1 MIVKNRQSV
10 YFILLTAA
18 TLLSVIGLSGGAEDK
33 ALVPT
38 AGPVAPTVVRIVP
51 QRGEELRADAA
62 IVLSFSTEMDRDSV
76 EDAVRLSPEVPIR
89 FEWSGGR
96 TLRILPATVWSRDV
110 EYALTVTTN
119 ARDLTGGAFA
129 ESTTFRVRTVG
140 FLEVTQ
146 TAPADGS
153 TEIATTSTVV
163 LTFNRPVV
171 ALTALSDPRSAELP
185 KPLHLTPEAA
195 GRGEWLNTSI
205 YVFTPER
212 PLRGGTQYTATVP
225 AGLTDTTG
233 GLLAVDAS
241 WTFTTEQPKVA
252 WTTPDSGET
261 LVSINTMV
269 RIAFNMPIDGAAA
282 ADRFSL
288 RKVGLL
294 GIPVGP
300 KVEGTV
306 STEGNDVLFTPKAS
320 LDYDTEYLATLEP
333 GVTGTEGG
341 LGTEAFTTWRFRTVP
356 LPRIVGT
363 SPEDG
368 DDNVY
373 PYASFLIKFNTPIDP
388 DTVGNHV
395 TVEPAPP
402 PSDLSWYYR
411 PWDNTYVL
419 DFGAAPSR
427 TYAVRVS
434 PGISDPYGNKTA
446 ERLTVKFKTAAL
458 EPSAWFHVP
467 DHVATYST
475 YEPARLYVG
484 HRNTDELQLTLTR
497 IDTTAYFRAMSD
509 WYNFNP
515 PAEGK
520 LRSWAVSV
528 TSALNEVAYAPV
540 DLVKGGGTLEPG
552 IYVVD
557 VHASG
562 VEWDRWQHR
571 RILIASPTHL
581 TLKTSSEETLVL
593 ATDLETGAP
602 VGGLILWALDGDG
615 EPIDVDVTDSR
626 GLARFPAAGTYDWR
640 GLTVMARSPFVLS
653 SSEWSDGVSP
663 WDFDFSSESSPKTR
677 TYIDTDRPIYRAD
690 QTVFFRAVLRGE
702 SDVQYTIPKP
712 GKATVTILDPSW
724 NAVYTKDLAIG
735 EFGTVSDELVLAK
748 DVPLGTYS
756 LRVDWEEESAYA
768 TFEVAAYRAPEFE
781 VTVEAVPSETAH
793 GNPIAG
799 TARATYFFGAPVA
812 DVPVEWRVVSTPYT
826 FSPPQLERYT
836 FSDVDDPWSC
846 FGCWWRAPSPVVPI
860 LEGTGRTDA
869 SGALVIELP
878 PNIASRLNDPEDP
891 PATDSRTL
899 TLEATAHG
907 RDGQA
912 ISGRAS
918 VVVHQGSYYVGL
930 AAAKTIARAGEEMPV
945 DVVTID
951 WAGAR
956 LAAQSLS
963 YTVYRREWSSV
974 FESNKTGGGRWT
986 WTSSD
991 VEVARG
997 ALTTDERGEGLV
1009 AFVPEQGG
1017 TYKVAVQGLDERERR
1032 IRAGLFVWVSGPE
1045 SVSWRRENDD
1055 RIALV
1060 SDKTTY
1066 SVGDTAKILV
1076 PSPYPGTQWAWVTVE
1091 RGGILSQQVVKLPSN
1106 SAVLEIPITEDAVPN
1121 IYIGVVLF
1129 QGRATAVAAGAPPTA
1144 GWKVGYVAVSVNPA
1158 PRLLSIALAPLSAAP
1173 QPGDI
1178 LNVALRAT
1186 DADGQPVRG
1195 SFSLDVVDKAV
1206 LTLQPRTPNRI
1217 AGEFFGRRGLGV
1229 RTAGGLTISLGR
1241 LVLEQQAD
1249 VGPVAAEGAGKRYSV
1264 GSALPMAAP
1273 MAEATASDLE
1283 EARGA
1288 SGQLPSGVALRED
1301 FADTAFWTPVVKTD
1315 ADGRA
1320 TVQVKLPDNLTT
1332 WIVRAVGVTTQT
1344 EVGEATVDVL
1354 VTKPLLV
1361 RPAVPRFFVVGD
1373 RVRLAASVT
1382 NQTPDVLAVEVT
1394 MGSTGLTVEDPAVR
1408 TVNVPAHG
1416 EATLTWWVTVNDVP
1430 FVDLAWSAVSGKLSD
1445 AARPRLTTGPEG
1457 TVPVYRYTAPEIVG
1471 TAGVLAEAGGRTE
1484 TIALPPE
1491 FDASRSRLDLR
1502 LDFSLAASLRDGLSY
1517 LEHFEYE
1524 CTEQVVSRFLPN
1536 VLTFRA
1542 LRLLHLDDPE
1552 LTAKLDDLV
1561 LQGLEKLYTRQ
1572 NEDGGWGWWEGEK
1585 SNPHLTAYAT
1595 YALLRLGDADVAVRR
1610 DVVDRALSFL
1620 KDTLVPAK
1628 ELDAGWEANRQAWIL
1643 YVLSLGSPSE
1653 SVRAYADDLFTGRT
1667 KLSHYAK
1674 AYLAMTLDT
1683 TAHGSGEVRTLLSD
1697 LTNDAILSA
1706 TGAHWEEPNYD
1717 GWAMNTD
1724 TRSTAVILDAFA
1736 KLDPENLLVSN
1747 VVRWLMVARKDSIW
1761 ETTQENAW
1769 ALIALTDWMVVSREL
1784 SANYEYS
1791 ILWDGDVRLEG
1802 VVTPAGVETPVR
1814 ESIPGAEL
1822 GPGDLHPLTFFRSR
1836 GDGKL
1841 YYTAHLY
1848 VQLPADQVSPLDRG
1862 ILVDRRYVAADCAA
1876 DATCPDVVE
1885 AAVGETFEVR
1895 LTIIAPHDLYYVVL
1909 EDPIPAGCEAINTT
1923 LATESVV
1930 SSDPSLS
1937 RESGRSPWYFWWWW
1951 RWYSRSEIRDEK
1963 VVLFADYLPAGTYS
1977 YVYPVRAVQPGA
1989 YKVLPASAHEFYFPE
2004 VFGRSAGRAFT
2015 VLPSE

>member
-1 MIVKNRQSV
+1 MITRNRQTICFVFLSAVALLWAMWLPGAAQDTTSV
-10 YFILLTAA
+10 AA
-18 TLLSVIGLSGGAEDK
+18 
-33 ALVPT
+33 
-38 AGPVAPTVVRIVP
+38 AGPAAPAVVRIVP
-51 QRGEELRADAA
+51 ERGEELRVDAA
-62 IVLSFSTEMDRDSV
+62 MVLYFSAEMNRDSV
-76 EDAVRLSPEVPIR
+76 EHAVQLSPEVPLR
-89 FEWSGGR
+89 FEWLDGR
-96 TLRILPATVWSRDV
+96 TLRVLPSTAWSRDA
-110 EYALTVTTN
+110 EYALTVATT
-119 ARDLTGGAFA
+119 ARDRMGLPFE
-129 ESTTFRVRTVG
+129 ESVTFRVRTVG
-140 FLEVTQ
+140 YLEVTQ
-146 TAPADGS
+146 SAPADGS
-153 TEIATTSTVV
+153 AEIATTSTIV

-171 ALTALSDPRSAELP
+171 ALTALSDPHSAELP
-185 KPLHLTPEAA
+185 KPLRLAPEVQ
-195 GRGEWLNTSI
+195 GTGEWLNTSI

-225 AGLTDTTG
+225 AGLTDMTG
-233 GLLAVDAS
+233 GLLAADAS
-241 WTFTTEQPKVA
+241 WTFTTERPKAA
-252 WTTPDSGET
+252 WTTPDPGET
-261 LVSINTMV
+261 LVSINAKL
-269 RIAFNMPIDGAAA
+269 RIAFNMAVDGATA

-294 GIPVGP
+294 GIALAP
-300 KVEGTV
+300 KVDG
-306 STEGNDVLFTPKAS
+306 STSTDGNDVLFTPRTP
-320 LDYDTEYLATLEP
+320 LEYDTEYLATLEP
-333 GVTGTEGG
+333 GVTGSEGG
-341 LGTEAFTTWRFRTVP
+341 LGTETFTTWRFRTVP

-368 DDNVY
+368 DDGVY
-373 PYASFLIKFNTPIDP
+373 PYASFQIEFNTPIDP
-388 DTVGNHV
+388 DTVIDHI
-395 TVEPAPP
+395 TVEPAPAP
-402 PSDLSWYYR
+402 ADVSWYYR

-446 ERLTVKFKTAAL
+446 ERPTVKFKTAAL
-458 EPSAWFHVP
+458 EPAAWFQVP
-467 DHVATYST
+467 DRVTMYST

-484 HRNTDELQLTLTR
+484 HRNTDELRLTLTR
-497 IDTTAYFRAMSD
+497 IDTAAYFRAMSD
-509 WYNFNP
+509 WYNFTP

-520 LRSWAVSV
+520 LRSWTVPA

-540 DLVKGGGTLEPG
+540 DLVQGGGALEPG
-552 IYVVD
+552 LYVVD
-557 VHASG
+557 VRAGG

-581 TLKTSSEETLVL
+581 TLKTSTEETLVF

-615 EPIDVDVTDSR
+615 KPVDVDVTDSR
-626 GLARFPAAGTYDWR
+626 GLARFPAAGTSDWR
-640 GLTVMARSPFVLS
+640 GLTVMGRSPFVLS

-663 WDFDFSSESSPKTR
+663 WDFDFSSESPPTTR

-702 SDVQYTIPKP
+702 SDAHYAVPKP
-712 GKATVTILDPSW
+712 GKASVTIQNPSW
-724 NAVYTKDLAIG
+724 NAVYEKDLAIDA
-735 EFGTVSDELVLAK
+735 FGVVSDQLALPK
-748 DVPLGTYS
+748 DAPLGTYS
-756 LRVDWEEESAYA
+756 VRVDWEEESAYA

-781 VTVEAVPSETAH
+781 VTVEVDPAETAH

-812 DVPVEWRVVSTPYT
+812 DVPVEWRVISTPYA

-836 FSDVDDPWSC
+836 FADVDDPWSC

-860 LEGTGRTDA
+860 LEGAGRTDA
-869 SGALVIELP
+869 SGALAIELP
-878 PNIASRLNDPEDP
+878 PDTAARLNDPDDP
-891 PATDSRTL
+891 PVTDSRTL

-912 ISGRAS
+912 ISGRTR

-945 DVVTID
+945 DVVTVD
-951 WAGAR
+951 WTGAR
-956 LAAQSLS
+956 LATQSLS

-991 VEVARG
+991 IEVARG
-997 ALTTDERGEGLV
+997 ALTTDAAGEGRV
-1009 AFVPEQGG
+1009 AFIPEQGG

-1032 IRAGLFVWVSGPE
+1032 IRAGLFVWASGPE

-1055 RIALV
+1055 RIALI

-1066 SVGDTAKILV
+1066 SVGDTAKVLV
-1076 PSPYPGTQWAWVTVE
+1076 PSPYPGPQWAWVTVE
-1091 RGGILSQQVVKLPSN
+1091 RGGILSQHVVELPSN
-1106 SAVLEIPITEDAVPN
+1106 SAVLEVPINEDAVPN
-1121 IYIGVVLF
+1121 VYIGVVLF
-1129 QGRATAVAAGAPPTA
+1129 QGRAAAVAAGAPPTA

-1158 PRLLSIALAPLSAAP
+1158 PKLLSIALTPSSAAP
-1173 QPGDI
+1173 QPGDA
-1178 LNVALRAT
+1178 LDVALRVT
-1186 DADGQPVRG
+1186 DADGQPVQG
-1195 SFSLDVVDKAV
+1195 SLSLDVVDKAV
-1206 LTLQPRTPNRI
+1206 LTLQPRTANRI
-1217 AGEFFGRRGLGV
+1217 ASEFFGERGLGV

-1241 LVLEQQAD
+1241 LVLEQAED
-1249 VGPVAAEGAGKRYSV
+1249 VGPVAAEGAGKRFSV
-1264 GSALPMAAP
+1264 GSAIPMAAP
-1273 MAEATASDLE
+1273 MAEAAGSDLE

-1288 SGQLPSGVALRED
+1288 SEQLPSGVALRED
-1301 FADTAFWTPVVKTD
+1301 FADTAFWSPAVTTD

-1332 WIVRAVGVTTQT
+1332 WVVRAVGVTTET
-1344 EVGEATVDVL
+1344 EVGEATIDVL

-1361 RPAVPRFFVVGD
+1361 RPTVPRFFVVGD

-1382 NQTPDVLAVEVT
+1382 NQTPGTLTVAVT
-1394 MGSTGLTVEDPAVR
+1394 MGSTGLTLEEPAVR
-1408 TVNVPAHG
+1408 TVDVPARG
-1416 EATLTWWVTVNDVP
+1416 EVTLTWWVTVNDVAY
-1430 FVDLAWSAVSGKLSD
+1430 VDLAWSAVSGQFSD

-1471 TAGVLAEAGGRTE
+1471 TAGVLAKAGGRTE
-1484 TIALPPE
+1484 TIALPPA

-1502 LDFSLAASLRDGLSY
+1502 LDFSLAATMRDGLSY

-1552 LTAKLDDLV
+1552 LAAKLDDLV
-1561 LQGLEKLYTRQ
+1561 LEGLEKLYTRQ
-1572 NEDGGWGWWEGEK
+1572 NGDGGWGWWDGQT

-1595 YALLRLGDADVAVRR
+1595 YALLRLGEADVAARR
-1610 DVVDRALSFL
+1610 DVIDRALGFL

-1628 ELDAGWEANRQAWIL
+1628 ELDAGWEANRQAWVL
-1643 YVLSLGSPSE
+1643 YVLSLGGRLE
-1653 SVRAYADDLFTGRT
+1653 SVKTYADDLLASRS
-1667 KLSHYAK
+1667 KLSHSAK
-1674 AYLAMTLDT
+1674 AYLALTLD
-1683 TAHGSGEVRTLLSD
+1683 AVEPGSGGVRTLLSD
-1697 LTNDAILSA
+1697 LTNVAILSA

-1717 GWAMNTD
+1717 WWAMNTD

-1736 KLDPENLLVSN
+1736 RLDPTNPLVPN
-1747 VVRWLMVARKDSIW
+1747 VVRWLMVARKDGIW

-1784 SANYEYS
+1784 SADYDYGV
-1791 ILWDGDVRLEG
+1791 LWDHAVRVEG
-1802 VVTPAGVETPVR
+1802 AVTPAGVEASIR
-1814 ESIPGAEL
+1814 ESIPGTEL
-1822 GPGDLHPLTFFRSR
+1822 GSGDLHPLTFFR
-1836 GDGKL
+1836 GDGEGKL

-1848 VQLPADQVSPLDRG
+1848 VQLPADQVGPLDRG
-1862 ILVDRRYVAADCAA
+1862 ILVDRRYAATDCSA

-1885 AAVGETFEVR
+1885 ADVGETFDVR

-1909 EDPIPAGCEAINTT
+1909 EDPIPAGCEAINTA
-1923 LATESVV
+1923 LATESVE
-1930 SSDPSLS
+1930 SLGPSLS

-1977 YVYPVRAVQPGA
+1977 YVYQVRAVQPGE
-1989 YKVLPASAHEFYFPE
+1989 YKVLPATAREFYFPE

>member
-1 MIVKNRQSV
+1 MITKNRQTV
-10 YFILLTAA
+10 CFVFLAAVVLLLT
-18 TLLSVIGLSGGAEDK
+18 IGLPGA
-33 ALVPT
+33 AQSAASVATVGL
-38 AGPVAPTVVRIVP
+38 VAPTVVRIVP
-51 QRGEELRADAA
+51 ERGEELRVDAA
-62 IVLSFSTEMDRDSV
+62 VVLYFATEMNRDSV
-76 EDAVRLSPEVPIR
+76 EHAVRLSPEVPLR
-89 FEWSGGR
+89 FEWVDGR
-96 TLRILPATVWSRDV
+96 TLRVLPPTAWSRDA
-110 EYALTVTTN
+110 EYTLTVATT
-119 ARDLTGGAFA
+119 ARDLTGIPFA
-129 ESTTFRVRTVG
+129 EPATFRVRTVG
-140 FLEVTQ
+140 YLKVTQ
-146 TAPADGS
+146 SAPADGS

-185 KPLHLTPEAA
+185 KPLRLAPEVKGA
-195 GRGEWLNTSI
+195 GEWLNTSI

-212 PLRGGTQYTATVP
+212 PLRGGTPYTATVP
-225 AGLTDTTG
+225 AGLTDMTG
-233 GLLAVDAS
+233 GLLAADAS
-241 WTFTTEQPKVA
+241 WTFTTERPEVA
-252 WTTPDSGET
+252 WTAPDSGET
-261 LVSINTMV
+261 LVSINAVV
-269 RIAFNMPIDGAAA
+269 RIAFNMAVDSAAA

-294 GIPVGP
+294 GIALAP
-300 KVEGTV
+300 KVEGAT
-306 STEGNDVLFTPKAS
+306 STEGNDVLFTPKTP
-320 LDYDTEYLATLEP
+320 LEYDTEYLATLEP
-333 GVTGTEGG
+333 GVTGSEGG

-356 LPRIVGT
+356 LPRVVGT

-368 DDNVY
+368 DDGVY
-373 PYASFLIKFNTPIDP
+373 PYASFQIEFNTPIDP
-388 DTVGNHV
+388 DTVMDHV
-395 TVEPAPP
+395 AVEPAPAP
-402 PSDLSWYYR
+402 ADVSWYYR
-411 PWDNTYVL
+411 SWDNTYVL

-427 TYAVRVS
+427 TYTVRVS

-458 EPSAWFHVP
+458 EPAAWFQVP

-484 HRNTDELQLTLTR
+484 HRNTDELRLTLTR
-497 IDTTAYFRAMSD
+497 IDTAAYFRAMSD
-509 WYNFNP
+509 WYNFTP

-520 LRSWAVSV
+520 LRSWTVSA

-540 DLVKGGGTLEPG
+540 DLVKGGGALEPG
-552 IYVVD
+552 VYVVD
-557 VHASG
+557 VHAGG

-581 TLKTSSEETLVL
+581 TLKTSAEETLVF

-615 EPIDVDVTDSR
+615 EPVDVDVTDSR
-626 GLARFPAAGTYDWR
+626 GLARFPAANTYDWR
-640 GLTVMARSPFVLS
+640 GLTVMGRSPFVLS

-702 SDVQYTIPKP
+702 SDVHYAVPRP
-712 GKATVTILDPSW
+712 GKASVTIQSPSW
-724 NAVYTKDLAIG
+724 DAVYEKDLAIDA
-735 EFGTVSDELVLAK
+735 FGVVSDQLVLPK
-748 DVPLGTYS
+748 DAPLGTYS
-756 LRVDWEEESAYA
+756 VRVDWKEESAYA

-781 VTVEAVPSETAH
+781 VTLEVDPAETAH

-812 DVPVEWRVVSTPYT
+812 DVPVEWRVMSTPYA

-836 FSDVDDPWSC
+836 FADVDDPWSC

-860 LEGTGRTDA
+860 LEGAGRTDA
-869 SGALVIELP
+869 SGALAIELP
-878 PNIASRLNDPEDP
+878 PDIASRLNAPEDP
-891 PATDSRTL
+891 PVTDSRTL

-912 ISGRAS
+912 ISGRTR

-945 DVVTID
+945 DVVTVD
-951 WAGAR
+951 WTGAR
-956 LAAQSLS
+956 LPTQSLS

-986 WTSSD
+986 WASSD
-991 VEVARG
+991 IEVARG
-997 ALTTDERGEGLV
+997 ALTTDEAGEGRV

-1017 TYKVAVQGLDERERR
+1017 TYKVAVQGLDDRERR
-1032 IRAGLFVWVSGPE
+1032 IRAGLFVWASGPE

-1055 RIALV
+1055 RIALI

-1076 PSPYPGTQWAWVTVE
+1076 PSPYPGAQWAWVTVE
-1091 RGGILSQQVVKLPSN
+1091 RGGILTQQVIELPSN

-1121 IYIGVVLF
+1121 VYIGVVLF
-1129 QGRATAVAAGAPPTA
+1129 QGRAAAIAAGAPPTA

-1158 PRLLSIALAPLSAAP
+1158 PKLLSIALDPSSAAP
-1173 QPGDI
+1173 QPGDV
-1178 LNVALRAT
+1178 LGVALRVT

-1195 SFSLDVVDKAV
+1195 SLSLDVVDKAV
-1206 LTLQPRTPNRI
+1206 LTLQPRSANRI
-1217 AGEFFGRRGLGV
+1217 ASEFFGERGLGV

-1241 LVLEQQAD
+1241 LVLEQTED
-1249 VGPVAAEGAGKRYSV
+1249 VGPVAAEGAGKRFSV
-1264 GSALPMAAP
+1264 GSAMPMAAP
-1273 MAEATASDLE
+1273 MAEAGGSDLE

-1288 SGQLPSGVALRED
+1288 SEQLPSGVALRED
-1301 FADTAFWTPVVKTD
+1301 FADTAFWSPTVTTD

-1320 TVQVKLPDNLTT
+1320 AVQVKLPDNLTT
-1332 WIVRAVGVTTQT
+1332 WVVRAVGVTTET
-1344 EVGEATVDVL
+1344 EVGEATIDVL

-1361 RPAVPRFFVVGD
+1361 RPTVPRFFVVGD

-1382 NQTPDVLAVEVT
+1382 NQTPGVLTVEVT
-1394 MGSTGLTVEDPAVR
+1394 MGSTGLTLEDPAVR
-1408 TVNVPAHG
+1408 TVDVPARG
-1416 EATLTWWVTVNDVP
+1416 EATLTWWVTVEDVAY
-1430 FVDLAWSAVSGKLSD
+1430 VDLAWSAVSGELSD

-1502 LDFSLAASLRDGLSY
+1502 LDVSLAASMRDGLSY

-1552 LTAKLDDLV
+1552 LAARLDDLV
-1561 LQGLEKLYTRQ
+1561 LEGLEKLYTRQ
-1572 NEDGGWGWWEGEK
+1572 NRDGGWGWWDGET
-1585 SNPHLTAYAT
+1585 SNPHLTAYAA
-1595 YALLRLGDADVAVRR
+1595 YALLRLGEADVAARR
-1610 DVVDRALSFL
+1610 DVIDRALGFL
-1620 KDTLVPAK
+1620 KETLVPAK
-1628 ELDAGWEANRQAWIL
+1628 ELDAGWEANRQAWVL
-1643 YVLSLGSPSE
+1643 YVLSLGSRLE
-1653 SVRAYADDLFTGRT
+1653 SVKAYADDLLAGRA

-1674 AYLAMTLDT
+1674 AYLAMTLD
-1683 TAHGSGEVRTLLSD
+1683 AVEPGSGGVRTLLSD

-1717 GWAMNTD
+1717 GRAMNTD

-1736 KLDPENLLVSN
+1736 QLDAANPLVPN
-1747 VVRWLMVARKDSIW
+1747 IVRWLMVARRDGIW

-1784 SANYEYS
+1784 SADYDYGV
-1791 ILWDGDVRLEG
+1791 LWDHEVRLEG
-1802 VVTPAGVETPVR
+1802 AVTPSDVETSVR
-1814 ESIPGAEL
+1814 ESIPGTEL
-1822 GPGDLHPLTFFRSR
+1822 GPGDLHPLTFFR
-1836 GDGKL
+1836 GEGEGKL

-1848 VQLPADQVSPLDRG
+1848 VQLPADQVGPLDRG
-1862 ILVDRRYVAADCAA
+1862 ILVDRRYVATGCSA
-1876 DATCPDVVE
+1876 DATCPELGE
-1885 AAVGETFEVR
+1885 AAVGETFDVR

-1909 EDPIPAGCEAINTT
+1909 EDPIPAGCEAVNAT
-1923 LATESVV
+1923 LATESVE
-1930 SSDPSLS
+1930 SLDPSLS

-1963 VVLFADYLPAGTYS
+1963 VALFADYLPAGTYS
-1977 YVYPVRAVQPGA
+1977 YVYQVRAVQPGE